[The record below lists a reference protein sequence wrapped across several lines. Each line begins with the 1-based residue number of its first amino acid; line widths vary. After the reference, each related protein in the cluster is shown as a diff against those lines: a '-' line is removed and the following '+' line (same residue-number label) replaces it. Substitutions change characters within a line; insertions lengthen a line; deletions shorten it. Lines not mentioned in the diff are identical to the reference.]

1 MTQAARR
8 STGSRIAGLATVTAI
23 AAVLAACGSSAPASI
38 APSAAPSSAAASVAP
53 SIALPSIALPSIA
66 LPSIVIPSTNPGASG
81 GTAGVDPAKDLAIGA
96 PYSLT
101 TLPPALQTVFEQQM
115 AAGLGGFGNSIQ
127 VGFRQVTGGT
137 GMSILMVMAFP
148 TGFLNPAAY
157 QAALS
162 GMGTSMG
169 ATFTTTSVEG
179 VDVSTG
185 TQATGG
191 VAVFHVGDHMLVVI
205 SPTPAE
211 TLPIS
216 TALIKANK

>member
-1 MTQAARR
+1 MTQAATR
-8 STGSRIAGLATVTAI
+8 STGRRIAGLATVTAI
-23 AAVLAACGSSAPASI
+23 AAVLAACGSSAPAST
-38 APSAAPSSAAASVAP
+38 APSAAPSVAAPSVA
-53 SIALPSIALPSIA
+53 PSIALPSIA
-66 LPSIVIPSTNPGASG
+66 LPSIVIPSTNPAASG
-81 GTAGVDPAKDLAIGA
+81 GTAGVDPAKGLAIGA

-101 TLPPALQTVFEQQM
+101 ALPPALQTVFEQQM

-157 QAALS
+157 EAALS

-169 ATFTTTSVEG
+169 ATFTKTTVDG

-185 TQATGG
+185 TQASGG
-191 VAVFHVGDHMLVVI
+191 VAVFHIGDHMLVVI

>member
-1 MTQAARR
+1 MTQAATR
-8 STGSRIAGLATVTAI
+8 STGRRIAGLATVTAI

-38 APSAAPSSAAASVAP
+38 APSAAPSVAAPSVA
-53 SIALPSIALPSIA
+53 PSIALPSIA
-66 LPSIVIPSTNPGASG
+66 LPSIVIPSTNPAASG
-81 GTAGVDPAKDLAIGA
+81 GTAGVDPAKGLAIGA

-101 TLPPALQTVFEQQM
+101 ALPPALQTVFEQQM

-157 QAALS
+157 EAALS

-169 ATFTTTSVEG
+169 ATFTKTTVEG

-191 VAVFHVGDHMLVVI
+191 VAVFHIGDHMLVVI

>member
-1 MTQAARR
+1 MTQAAAR
-8 STGSRIAGLATVTAI
+8 STGRRIAGLATVTAI

-38 APSAAPSSAAASVAP
+38 APSAAPSVAAPSVA
-53 SIALPSIALPSIA
+53 PSIALPSIA
-66 LPSIVIPSTNPGASG
+66 LPSIVIPSTNPAASG
-81 GTAGVDPAKDLAIGA
+81 GTAGVDPAKGLAIGA
-96 PYSLT
+96 PYSLAA
-101 TLPPALQTVFEQQM
+101 LPPALQTVFEQQM

-157 QAALS
+157 EAALS

-169 ATFTTTSVEG
+169 ATFTKTTVEG

-191 VAVFHVGDHMLVVI
+191 VAVFHIGDHMLVVI

>member
-1 MTQAARR
+1 MTQAAAR
-8 STGSRIAGLATVTAI
+8 STGRRIAGVATVTAI
-23 AAVLAACGSSAPASI
+23 AIVLAACGSSAPAST
-38 APSAAPSSAAASVAP
+38 APSAAPSVAAPSVAPSIALPSVAP
-53 SIALPSIALPSIA
+53 SIALPSIVLPS
-66 LPSIVIPSTNPGASG
+66 VNPGASG
-81 GTAGVDPAKDLAIGA
+81 GTTGVDPAKDLAIGA

-101 TLPPALQTVFEQQM
+101 ALPPALQTVFEQQM
-115 AAGLGGFGNSIQ
+115 AAGLGGFGNAIQ

-137 GMSILMVMAFP
+137 GMSILMVIGFP
-148 TGFLNPAAY
+148 TGFLNAAAY

-169 ATFTTTSVEG
+169 ATFSTTTVEG

>member
-1 MTQAARR
+1 MTQAAAR
-8 STGSRIAGLATVTAI
+8 STGRRIAGLATVTAI

-38 APSAAPSSAAASVAP
+38 APSAAPSVAAPSVA
-53 SIALPSIALPSIA
+53 PSIALPSIA
-66 LPSIVIPSTNPGASG
+66 LPSIVIPSTNPAASG
-81 GTAGVDPAKDLAIGA
+81 GTAGVDPAKGLAIGA

-101 TLPPALQTVFEQQM
+101 ALPPALQTVFEQQM

-157 QAALS
+157 EAALS

-169 ATFTTTSVEG
+169 ATFTKTTVEG

-191 VAVFHVGDHMLVVI
+191 VAVFHIGDHMLVVI

>member
-1 MTQAARR
+1 MTQAAAR
-8 STGSRIAGLATVTAI
+8 STGRRIAGLATVTAI

-38 APSAAPSSAAASVAP
+38 APSAAPSVAAPSVA
-53 SIALPSIALPSIA
+53 PSIALPSIA
-66 LPSIVIPSTNPGASG
+66 LPSIVIPSTNPAASG
-81 GTAGVDPAKDLAIGA
+81 GTAGVDPAKGLAIGA

-101 TLPPALQTVFEQQM
+101 ALPPALQTVFEQQM

-157 QAALS
+157 EAALS

-169 ATFTTTSVEG
+169 ATFTKTTVDG

-185 TQATGG
+185 TQASGG
-191 VAVFHVGDHMLVVI
+191 VAVFHIGDHMLVVI

>member
-1 MTQAARR
+1 MTQAAAR
-8 STGSRIAGLATVTAI
+8 STSRRIAGLATVTAI
-23 AAVLAACGSSAPASI
+23 VAVLAACGSSAPAST
-38 APSAAPSSAAASVAP
+38 APSAAPSVAAPSIAP

-66 LPSIVIPSTNPGASG
+66 LPSVNPGASG
-81 GTAGVDPAKDLAIGA
+81 GTAGVDPAKGLAIDA

-101 TLPPALQTVFEQQM
+101 ALPPALQTAFEQQM

-137 GMSILMVMAFP
+137 GMSILMVLAFP
-148 TGFLNPAAY
+148 TGFLNDAAY
-157 QAALS
+157 KAALG

-169 ATFTTTSVEG
+169 ATFTTTTVEG
-179 VDVSTG
+179 VEVSTG

-191 VAVFHVGDHMLVVI
+191 VAVFHIGDHMLVVI
-205 SPTPAE
+205 SPTAAE

-216 TALIKANK
+216 TALIKAND